1 MKLPDMTLSSDSRVK
16 WFVLILVSFIQLAVL
31 GYIGW
36 RWHNITV
43 DGIPYQWQC
52 VPRLE
57 VSSFG
62 TDYIRVVFPQDTAPW
77 MDVAEPEEHQT
88 IYVHIARDDKGMMEI
103 KGASASK
110 PLIGGDYMEARVV
123 SYHDGNVQFQV
134 GFNRYRI
141 APDKADGIYDI
152 TSGDSVIASIRM
164 RKGLGVIEGI
174 YVNGIPLEASSNG
187 AAMEAA
193 RSARQGDGESR
204 TSGRS
209 RIIESGMV
217 PPKEE

>member
-1 MKLPDMTLSSDSRVK
+1 
-16 WFVLILVSFIQLAVL
+16 
-31 GYIGW
+31 
-36 RWHNITV
+36 
-43 DGIPYQWQC
+43 
-52 VPRLE
+52 
-57 VSSFG
+57 
-62 TDYIRVVFPQDTAPW
+62 
-77 MDVAEPEEHQT
+77 
-88 IYVHIARDDKGMMEI
+88 MMEI

-164 RKGLGVIEGI
+164 KKGLGVIEGI

-187 AAMEAA
+187 AAMERPGQPGRVTEEAGLPAGPVSIGSKNAA
-193 RSARQGDGESR
+193 IPISKLKLWTNWNNMLGQ
-204 TSGRS
+204 
-209 RIIESGMV
+209 
-217 PPKEE
+217 

>member
-1 MKLPDMTLSSDSRVK
+1 
-16 WFVLILVSFIQLAVL
+16 
-31 GYIGW
+31 
-36 RWHNITV
+36 
-43 DGIPYQWQC
+43 
-52 VPRLE
+52 
-57 VSSFG
+57 
-62 TDYIRVVFPQDTAPW
+62 
-77 MDVAEPEEHQT
+77 
-88 IYVHIARDDKGMMEI
+88 
-103 KGASASK
+103 
-110 PLIGGDYMEARVV
+110 MEARVV

-164 RKGLGVIEGI
+164 KKGLGVIEGI